1 MRLILNNNT
10 KDACTLKHK
19 MEDEQQDLW
28 LQATKSVEKLTEVQ
42 KLVVKLL
49 PDCRKQLP
57 SSFKDLEDAN
67 AQSALKSHIRLR
79 SLYALSEKIWEK
91 IEEGCKALA
100 KCSGDNVPEERDAQ
114 ESLQAILMAV
124 EEFPFDYI
132 INDNVNGLHR
142 INELKDKFGKGLGF
156 MVYDKWNFLDII
168 GLINN
173 QGIKYE
179 EFWKSVADSQ
189 DPEDSNLKML
199 LDDDTMLRID

>member
-10 KDACTLKHK
+10 KIAYTYKQI
-19 MEDEQQDLW
+19 MEGDQEDLW
-28 LQATKSVEKLTEVQ
+28 LQATESVKKLTEVQ
-42 KLVVKLL
+42 KQVVKLL

-57 SSFKDLEDAN
+57 SSFKGMENAN
-67 AQSALKSHIRLR
+67 AQSSVKSHIRLR

-114 ESLQAILMAV
+114 ESLQATLMAV

-132 INDNVNGLHR
+132 INDNVNGLLR

-156 MVYDKWNFLDII
+156 MVYDQWHFLDII

-179 EFWKSVADSQ
+179 GLWKSVADSQ

-199 LDDDTMLRID
+199 LDDDTMVRIY